1 MGESISARTNQL
13 AYYVPAEY
21 VKNGTFD
28 RSGYAAH
35 IGISDDTLQG
45 YLNSSQPLVAY
56 YFPEGMY
63 YYLNFKT
70 EQDANDFFANYYNNN
85 QGKVAQY
92 ANLYLDENALIID
105 KKTIM
110 TLKGDILSR
119 ASASDALNVKKVT
132 IQPDNWK
139 DANGLFWDYCSKLAV
154 RYKSLELGLTDS
166 GQGVTPDQ
174 VRLTSTD
181 ASGHEVID
189 KTVNPLFDKLIDR
202 KAFEQELEKHKTST
216 TESVTVYSPTT
227 DVYLVKNTGTYALP
241 NTVTRGLVVATGDVK
256 VSGDFE
262 GLIISGGVISFDSN
276 AGAAGTGHI
285 KENKLLVSQLFAED
299 QKRDTPLFLQFFR
312 DCSSTAVSNISGNL
326 DLDSYLNYDNWKK
339 N

>member
-1 MGESISARTNQL
+1 M
-13 AYYVPAEY
+13 
-21 VKNGTFD
+21 
-28 RSGYAAH
+28 
-35 IGISDDTLQG
+35 
-45 YLNSSQPLVAY
+45 
-56 YFPEGMY
+56 
-63 YYLNFKT
+63 
-70 EQDANDFFANYYNNN
+70 
-85 QGKVAQY
+85 
-92 ANLYLDENALIID
+92 
-105 KKTIM
+105 
-110 TLKGDILSR
+110 
-119 ASASDALNVKKVT
+119 T

-139 DANGLFWDYCSKLAV
+139 DVNGLFWDYCSKLAV

-227 DVYLVKNTGTYALP
+227 DVYLVKNTGTYALS

-285 KENKLLVSQLFAED
+285 KGNKLLVSQLFAED
-299 QKRDTPLFLQFFR
+299 QKRDTPLFSQFFR